1 MATIDEILSLDNAAD
16 VINELK
22 YKTVNI
28 RPWSDLEKE
37 YNKKKHPVY
46 TDPNY
51 QDKYKET
58 KTGIQHV
65 KLSRIALGLQKLAVK
80 RIGELCFGIPVKRIY
95 KAQNDQEQRAAKV
108 LEAIF
113 QKNKIDSVNLER
125 SKYLYASC
133 EFATI
138 WYTQEQPTEYGGE
151 KTALKLRCKSYSPMN
166 DTKIYPLFDEFDDM
180 IGLSFEYSRKQGAVT
195 ATYFET
201 YTAERHIRWIQ
212 KGQGWEVE
220 LDEQIQIGKI
230 AGVYQYRPEPIWED
244 ESDNVYEAEWQLSR
258 QGNYL
263 RKNLEPIWVVFSNEE
278 ISTGKE
284 DNSGTTGRKVL
295 KYPQDA
301 KAGYQTWEQA
311 IDNLKYFIETIR
323 QNFFAQIQL
332 PEMSSD
338 AMKSMPMSA
347 ESRKMIFIDGQLKV
361 TDESGIWYDTFYR
374 EINVVKAFAKKMFPK
389 LSAAIDSLQIQVIIT
404 PYNITDE
411 SERIN
416 MYSDATGG
424 KPVMAQRTAIERL
437 GYADDVDAELQR
449 IVDETVESM
458 GNPTI

>member
-1 MATIDEILSLDNAAD
+1 MATIDEILSLDNPAE

-22 YKTVNI
+22 YKTVDI
-28 RPWSDLEKE
+28 RPWEELEKE
-37 YNKKKHPVY
+37 YDKKKHPVY

-51 QDKYKET
+51 RDKMKDNGK
-58 KTGIQHV
+58 KTSKV
-65 KLSRIALGLQKLAVK
+65 KLTRIALGLQKLAVK
-80 RIGELCFGIPVKRIY
+80 RIGELCFGIPVKRVY
-95 KAQNDQEQRAAKV
+95 KPQGEQEQKAAKIT
-108 LEAIF
+108 EDIF
-113 QKNKIDSVNLER
+113 RKNKINSVNLER
-125 SKYLYASC
+125 STYLYASC
-133 EFATI
+133 EFITI
-138 WYTQEQPTEYGGE
+138 WYTQQQAAEYGGE
-151 KTALKLRCKSYSPMN
+151 KTQLKLRCKSYSPMN
-166 DTKIYPLFDEFDDM
+166 GTKLYPLFDEFDDM
-180 IGLSFEYSRKQGAVT
+180 IALSIEYSRKQGT
-195 ATYFET
+195 ETTTYFET

-212 KGQGWEVE
+212 KGQSWDVE

-230 AGVYQYRPEPIWED
+230 AGVYQSRPEPIWED

-263 RKNLEPIWVVFSNEE
+263 RKNMEPIWTVFSDVE
-278 ISTGKE
+278 ITTGNE
-284 DNSGTTGRKVL
+284 DNSGTTGRKVM
-295 KYPQDA
+295 KYPKDA

-311 IDNLKYFIETIR
+311 IDSLKYFIETIR
-323 QNFFAQIQL
+323 QNFFAQLQL

-361 TDESGIWYDTFYR
+361 TDESGLWYDTFYR

-389 LSAAIDSLQIQVIIT
+389 LAQAFDSLQVEVIIT

-411 SERIN
+411 GERIN

-424 KPVMAQRTAIERL
+424 KQVMSQRTAIERL
-437 GYADDVDAELQR
+437 GYADDVDAELQK
-449 IVDETVESM
+449 IADETVESM